1 MKHIRSVVKKE
12 GWLCAAYIALGVL
25 LSFLEVYWTKV
36 TQLTLD
42 DLSGGAL
49 SLGRIACFGGVLLLS
64 YALGYLDE
72 LPSSRLA
79 QRLVLDFKL
88 LAMEK
93 LQTVEFGFYQSLGT
107 GLLTQRVESGAQAGK
122 AIAFDFWFELFRS
135 VLPSMVFSLRYI
147 AAIDPR
153 VVTAI
158 ACGYGL
164 VFLLSNLLLRR
175 LYRIKEQVLDNE
187 ELFNRRLVRALMEL
201 SCFRTSRLYPG
212 QIVRA
217 RAEAREIER
226 GKTRMRMVH
235 EAFFALFALLM
246 GLVKIG
252 IVVYAGVGGRLS
264 VGEVVALLAL
274 SDKAYVPVSIFNVL
288 FVQYK
293 LDRSA
298 FARLAQLLDA
308 PDEPGLLGGEALE
321 KVRGELC
328 LENVCLAYGPL
339 QALRGVSL
347 RLSPGQTIGFV
358 GRSGSGKTTA
368 LRVAAGL
375 QRPSGGSVRVDGR
388 ELYSLD
394 LNSYFACIAYAS
406 QEAPVFDGSLRENL
420 CPDAGRPDAE
430 LWQAL
435 EDCCLAERVR
445 ALPQGLDAQVGE
457 KGALLSGGER
467 QRLALARVLL
477 SDAKLVLLDEATSAL
492 DNLTEERVM
501 QRLLERL
508 KGRTL
513 LVAAHRLERLAAL
526 ETLAVFE
533 DGRVV
538 QRGAYAQLV
547 AQDGPFRRLLQA
559 YAGGEGEARP

>member
-49 SLGRIACFGGVLLLS
+49 PLGRIACFGGVLLLS

-107 GLLTQRVESGAQAGK
+107 GMLTQRVESGAQAGK

-135 VLPSMVFSLRYI
+135 VLPSMVFSLCYI

-308 PDEPGLLGGEALE
+308 PDEPGLLGERTAHEGAGRAVPGERLPGVWPPAGAARREPAPLARADDRLCGQE
-321 KVRGELC
+321 RLGKDHGPAGGRG
-328 LENVCLAYGPL
+328 LAAPK
-339 QALRGVSL
+339 RG
-347 RLSPGQTIGFV
+347 
-358 GRSGSGKTTA
+358 
-368 LRVAAGL
+368 
-375 QRPSGGSVRVDGR
+375 QRPR
-388 ELYSLD
+388 
-394 LNSYFACIAYAS
+394 
-406 QEAPVFDGSLRENL
+406 
-420 CPDAGRPDAE
+420 
-430 LWQAL
+430 
-435 EDCCLAERVR
+435 
-445 ALPQGLDAQVGE
+445 
-457 KGALLSGGER
+457 
-467 QRLALARVLL
+467 
-477 SDAKLVLLDEATSAL
+477 
-492 DNLTEERVM
+492 
-501 QRLLERL
+501 
-508 KGRTL
+508 GRTG
-513 LVAAHRLERLAAL
+513 
-526 ETLAVFE
+526 AVQPGFE
-533 DGRVV
+533 
-538 QRGAYAQLV
+538 
-547 AQDGPFRRLLQA
+547 
-559 YAGGEGEARP
+559 